1 MTNYKL
7 LLAVVFLCL
16 GMTANGF
23 SITIT
28 GTVSG
33 DNDYFGTDAGEID
46 TLLDWTTIA
55 ALGNS
60 NPETETDWVNS
71 IIASGTAT
79 FDVKNED
86 VTLYSTNTLGV
97 YAVYLP
103 PPGSEYF
110 LVKNSTFFALFQN
123 LAEIDWGVF
132 GTTDFEEPLLSG
144 MNIGDFTVSHVT
156 RFDWTDDGG
165 GGGGNVVPEPATFM
179 LLGFGL
185 LGLAGLGRKKRT

>member
-1 MTNYKL
+1 MINYKL

-28 GTVSG
+28 GPVAGGS
-33 DNDYFGTDAGEID
+33 DYAGTNPGEID
-46 TLLDWTTIA
+46 TLLDWTTIDD
-55 ALGNS
+55 LGKANWK
-60 NPETETDWVNS
+60 TETAWVNS
-71 IIASGTAT
+71 IIAPDTAT
-79 FDVKNED
+79 FDIKEED
-86 VTLYSTNTLGV
+86 VTLYSTDTSGV

-123 LAEIDWGVF
+123 LAEIDWGLF
-132 GTTDFEEPLLSG
+132 DTTEFDNTLLSG

-156 RFDWTDDGG
+156 RFDGSGG
-165 GGGGNVVPEPATFM
+165 GGGSFVPEPAT
-179 LLGFGL
+179 LLLFGFGL
-185 LGLAGLGRKKRT
+185 LGLAGLGRKKRI